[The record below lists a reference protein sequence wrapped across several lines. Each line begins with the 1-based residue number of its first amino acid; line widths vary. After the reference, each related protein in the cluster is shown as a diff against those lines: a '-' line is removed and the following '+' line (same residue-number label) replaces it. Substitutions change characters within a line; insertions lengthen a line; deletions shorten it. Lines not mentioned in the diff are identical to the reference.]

1 MHSKVKAR
9 GRCVGSSRCSAA
21 HFCVCV
27 WGVTLG
33 SVEAAC
39 RTTPGMG
46 SSALPL
52 ISALGSSEERLRSRN
67 QTQPSRPQPG
77 EGARLD
83 GALRHSAHHTKR
95 DVLAVPVSSPPPDA
109 RAYRGYKP
117 GSLGRGC
124 LCGPCKR
131 RFGQQR
137 SRERALLYCRR
148 RMLCTAASPM
158 VPGTV
163 STVFFW
169 C

>member
-1 MHSKVKAR
+1 MCRQQSMQ
-9 GRCVGSSRCSAA
+9 RCALLCLFVG
-21 HFCVCV
+21 
-27 WGVTLG
+27 GVTLG

-39 RTTPGMG
+39 CTTPGMG

-77 EGARLD
+77 EGVRLD

-95 DVLAVPVSSPPPDA
+95 YVLAVPVSSPPPDA

-137 SRERALLYCRR
+137 SRERALLYRRR
-148 RMLCTAASPM
+148 RMLRTAASPM